1 MRLCRD
7 PLGELERSPDSLV
20 AVGEGVLH
28 TKGKGDGRGW
38 REEKGREEKGL
49 PPLYITSG
57 CRRDVCP

>member
-20 AVGEGVLH
+20 AIGEGVLH

-38 REEKGREEKGL
+38 RGEKGREGIASS
-49 PPLYITSG
+49 LYNFWLQA
-57 CRRDVCP
+57 

>member
-20 AVGEGVLH
+20 AIGEGVLH

-38 REEKGREEKGL
+38 RGEKGRDCL
-49 PPLYITSG
+49 LFI
-57 CRRDVCP
+57 